1 MVLHLPN
8 PCCHNAVAATL
19 QPPPLRAVTSYCR
32 VHILRQLAC
41 QSVMQPLKEDAPH
54 RLIISLPHRTAIAVR

>member
-8 PCCHNAVAATL
+8 LCCHNAVAATL
-19 QPPPLRAVTSYCR
+19 QPPPLTAATSYCR
-32 VHILRQLAC
+32 VHILRQLAR

-54 RLIISLPHRTAIAVR
+54 RLITSLLHRTAVR